1 MSSIGA
7 GIGTAKN
14 GTIKVGPTLLHL
26 TGESAVLTDNAPAAH
41 RIQFCAQG
49 CRETNK
55 ALFAATGLAYCICLW

>member
-14 GTIKVGPTLLHL
+14 GTIEIGPTLLHL

-41 RIQFCAQG
+41 RTQLRAQG
-49 CRETNK
+49 VPGDKQGYVPT
-55 ALFAATGLAYCICLW
+55 